1 MGYALKKESEKYT
14 YYDYKNWNDGERYEL
29 IDGEVYNMSPAP
41 SKFHQVISG
50 NIFTVFRNYFKGKS
64 CKVFAA
70 PFDVRFPEYQDQN
83 DDAIETVVQP
93 DISIICDKNKLD
105 DAGCKGSPDLIVEI
119 LSPYTSRKDLNEKF
133 SLYEKHKVK
142 EYWVIYPYER
152 LLHVN
157 KLGED
162 SKYGSSIIY
171 GLDDKL
177 SPTIFPELIVDINEV
192 FEE

>member
-1 MGYALKKESEKYT
+1 MGYALKKEIEKYT

-41 SKFHQVISG
+41 RKSHQIISM
-50 NIFTVFRNYFKGKS
+50 NLSRIFSSYLKGKS

-83 DDAIETVVQP
+83 DDDIETVVQP
-93 DISIICDKNKLD
+93 DISIICDNDKLD
-105 DAGCKGSPDLIVEI
+105 DAGCKGAPDLIVEI
-119 LSPYTSRKDLNEKF
+119 LSPHTSRKDLNEKF
-133 SLYEKHKVK
+133 YLYEKHKVK
-142 EYWVIYPYER
+142 EYWVIYSYER
-152 LLHVN
+152 LLHVY

-162 SKYGSSIIY
+162 GKYGSSVIY

>member
-1 MGYALKKESEKYT
+1 M
-14 YYDYKNWNDGERYEL
+14 
-29 IDGEVYNMSPAP
+29 P
-41 SKFHQVISG
+41 SLNLSR
-50 NIFTVFRNYFKGKS
+50 IFSSYLKGKS

-83 DDAIETVVQP
+83 DDDIETVVQP
-93 DISIICDKNKLD
+93 DISIICDNDKLD
-105 DAGCKGSPDLIVEI
+105 DAGCKGAPDLIVEI
-119 LSPYTSRKDLNEKF
+119 LSPHTSRKDLNEKF
-133 SLYEKHKVK
+133 YLYEKHKVK
-142 EYWVIYPYER
+142 EYWVIYSYER
-152 LLHVN
+152 LLHVY

-162 SKYGSSIIY
+162 GKYGSSIIY

>member
-1 MGYALKKESEKYT
+1 MGYALKKEIEKYT

-41 SKFHQVISG
+41 RKSHQIISM
-50 NIFTVFRNYFKGKS
+50 NLSRIFSSYLKGKS

-83 DDAIETVVQP
+83 DDDIETVVQP
-93 DISIICDKNKLD
+93 DISIICDNDKLD
-105 DAGCKGSPDLIVEI
+105 DAGCKGAPDLIVEI
-119 LSPYTSRKDLNEKF
+119 LSPHTSRKDLNEKF
-133 SLYEKHKVK
+133 YLYEKHKVK
-142 EYWVIYPYER
+142 EYWVIYSYER
-152 LLHVN
+152 LLHVY

-162 SKYGSSIIY
+162 GKYGSSIIY